1 MSVLD
6 VKSLTNSELKEQ
18 LLKRGVRPGPILPT
32 TRTVYEKKLL
42 QMLDQRPLVPQVKQ
56 NGTGDVD
63 RYSDSEEE
71 GLRLD
76 NGTAVKSE
84 AVTAPANTTSN
95 FSHSKTS
102 CYPGAGYSQT
112 PPPSDT
118 YFSLTKMVEQIEKRS
133 SGYKRVPEN
142 SPQSPQ
148 STKLDYLMNN
158 TNSMTCRAPGNTPK
172 ASVFNK
178 YRKLQTSDS
187 RKEDVLTEMLPPDT
201 QPPLGLSATRRRPIK
216 GAAGR
221 PIQFKYDDIAAQAK
235 LMEQVKVEV
244 GKKAMPPR
252 LLTVPLQIVLFAI
265 VVFFILVFF
274 TMESDSDNPFTSL
287 IEKVEVHQAP

>member
-148 STKLDYLMNN
+148 STK
-158 TNSMTCRAPGNTPK
+158 
-172 ASVFNK
+172 
-178 YRKLQTSDS
+178 TSDS

>member
-95 FSHSKTS
+95 FSHSK
-102 CYPGAGYSQT
+102 
-112 PPPSDT
+112 
-118 YFSLTKMVEQIEKRS
+118 IEKRS

-148 STKLDYLMNN
+148 STK
-158 TNSMTCRAPGNTPK
+158 
-172 ASVFNK
+172 
-178 YRKLQTSDS
+178 TSDS

>member
-95 FSHSKTS
+95 FSHSK
-102 CYPGAGYSQT
+102 
-112 PPPSDT
+112 
-118 YFSLTKMVEQIEKRS
+118 IEKRS